1 MRILVTGGTGYV
13 GSHAVAALV
22 GGGHEVRLLVRSAE
36 RIAPALAPLGVQDV
50 AHALGDVNDAASVDR
65 AMEGCEA
72 VVHAASVYSLDAR
85 DAATMKRVN
94 VPGTEL
100 VLDAAARRGLDP
112 IVYVSSTVAF
122 APGGGTPAGPDS
134 PVGDPAGPYARSKA
148 DAERVARLRQERG
161 EPVAIVYPGAVYGP
175 SDPHLGEQLAFIRD
189 YLKRRFP
196 VLPRGGLH
204 SVDVREVAATI
215 GALIGRG
222 QGARRHVVPGHH
234 VIFREIASDLAA
246 ITGRRLPSVS
256 LPASALMPA
265 ARAAD
270 RLQRLVPFRI
280 PVSAEGLWFT
290 ACDLRFDDSRAR
302 GELGIS
308 PRPFAETLAE
318 SVRWLCR
325 EGHIRPREAGDAVSA
340 GRTT

>member
-22 GGGHEVRLLVRSAE
+22 QGGHEVRLLVRSVE
-36 RIAPALAPLGVQDV
+36 RIAPALSPLGVQDV
-50 AHALGDVNDAASVDR
+50 AHTLGDVNDAASVDR
-65 AMEGCEA
+65 ALKGCEA

-94 VPGTEL
+94 VPGTEI
-100 VLDAAARRGLDP
+100 VLDAAAQRGLDP

-122 APGGGTPAGPDS
+122 APGDGSPAGPDS
-134 PVGDPAGPYARSKA
+134 PVGTPAGVYGRSKA
-148 DAERVARLRQERG
+148 DAERAARLRQERG
-161 EPVAIVYPGAVYGP
+161 DPVAIVYPGAVYGP
-175 SDPHLGEQLAFIRD
+175 CDPHLGEQLAFIRD
-189 YLKRRFP
+189 FLKRRFP
-196 VLPRGGLH
+196 ALPRGGLH

-215 GALIGRG
+215 EALIRAG

-234 VIFREIASDLAA
+234 ATFREVASHLEA

-256 LPASALMPA
+256 LPASALRPS
-265 ARAAD
+265 ARAAE

-280 PVSAEGLWFT
+280 RISAEGLYFT
-290 ACDLRFDDSRAR
+290 GCDLRFDDSRAR
-302 GELGIS
+302 RELGIS
-308 PRPFAETLAE
+308 PRPFAETLAD

-325 EGHIRPREAGDAVSA
+325 EGHIRPREAGDAFSD
-340 GRTT
+340 GQTT